1 MSKKILIAEDGT
13 LNARLLK
20 SILEREGFVIFH
32 AINGEVAL
40 DAINTNEFVPDLLI
54 TDIMMPKMDGF
65 ELVIKLKEL
74 QKNIPV
80 IFISSKSDPDDI
92 VKGMEAYC
100 AKDYITK
107 PFSPSECIA
116 RVKKALAT

>member
-20 SILEREGFVIFH
+20 SILEREGFLVCH
-32 AINGEVAL
+32 VQNGEEAFQK
-40 DAINTNEFVPDLLI
+40 ISNNEFVPDLLI
-54 TDIMMPKMDGF
+54 TDIMMPILNGF
-65 ELVIKLKEL
+65 ELVGKLNEASIS
-74 QKNIPV
+74 IPF
-80 IFISSKSDPDDI
+80 IFISSKTDPEE
-92 VKGMEAYC
+92 VSKGLNDYG

-107 PFSPSECIA
+107 PFSPTECIT

>member
-20 SILEREGFVIFH
+20 SILEREGYIVYHVIDGQ
-32 AINGEVAL
+32 AAL
-40 DAINTNEFVPDLLI
+40 EIITKKKFDPDLLI
-54 TDIMMPKMDGF
+54 TDIMMPKLDGYQ
-65 ELVIKLKEL
+65 LVVKLHENQIKL
-74 QKNIPV
+74 PV
-80 IFISSKSDPDDI
+80 IFISSNTGPEEI
-92 VKGMEAYC
+92 LKGLETYG

-116 RVKKALAT
+116 RVKKAFAT